1 MASAAAAA
9 VAAPPATQAPP
20 EAVCIICLDRGD
32 EPLHRNCAC
41 RGPTAG
47 FAHMSCLVR
56 YVSSAAETNEMLWYD
71 CGTCK
76 QRYFGAT
83 MLGLA
88 RARWERAR
96 GLAEED
102 RERLNA
108 MEFLAS
114 ALFRSRDF
122 AAALPMNEEAL
133 AAQPLSGALVR
144 VEPGARGLSLIHI

>member
-1 MASAAAAA
+1 MASAAAAP
-9 VAAPPATQAPP
+9 APPPTAAPP

-56 YVSSAAETNEMLWYD
+56 YVSSAAETNERRWFE

-83 MLGLA
+83 QLGLA
-88 RARWERAR
+88 RGRWDRAR
-96 GLAEED
+96 GLPEED
-102 RERLNA
+102 GERLNA
-108 MEFLAS
+108 MECLAS
-114 ALFRSRDF
+114 ALQDSRDYVV
-122 AAALPMNEEAL
+122 ALPLREELL
-133 AAQPLSGALVR
+133 AV
-144 VEPGARGLSLIHI
+144 